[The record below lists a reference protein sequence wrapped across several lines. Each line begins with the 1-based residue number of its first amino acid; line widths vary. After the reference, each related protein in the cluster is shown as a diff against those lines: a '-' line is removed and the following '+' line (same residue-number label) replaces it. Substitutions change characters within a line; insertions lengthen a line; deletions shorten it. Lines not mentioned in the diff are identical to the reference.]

1 MTIQEAIISRH
12 SVRQYIEK
20 PIEEE
25 KISQLRELIEECN
38 RAGSLH
44 IQLVTDEP
52 KAFSNG
58 LAKYGKFTGI
68 SNYIVMAC
76 KKGDETTLGYYGEH
90 IVLVAQTLGLN
101 TCWVG
106 LTFSNQ
112 KDTYTLLPD
121 ERLACVVALGYGAT
135 QGTQHPQ
142 KKSVTDVSKAPDNAP
157 EWFVRGVEAALL
169 APTAVNQQKFE
180 FILHGDNKVQAK
192 AKFSLVGYAA
202 IDLGIAKRHF
212 EIGAGKENFEW
223 V

>member
-106 LTFSNQ
+106 LTSVTKRTPTHFCQMN
-112 KDTYTLLPD
+112 DWLVLL
-121 ERLACVVALGYGAT
+121 RLATGP
-135 QGTQHPQ
+135 H
-142 KKSVTDVSKAPDNAP
+142 KARNTRRRR
-157 EWFVRGVEAALL
+157 V
-169 APTAVNQQKFE
+169 
-180 FILHGDNKVQAK
+180 
-192 AKFSLVGYAA
+192 
-202 IDLGIAKRHF
+202 
-212 EIGAGKENFEW
+212 
-223 V
+223 